1 MMVAG
6 WERGGGD
13 THLGVGVGEIA
24 GEGGD
29 GEGGHVLWE
38 GGGRAR
44 EGEGEAPPRRASARR
59 GGEGGLPMRRG
70 APRRICIMHVLMS
83 VAGMPSRKCLSMHC
97 LRSCSW

>member
-38 GGGRAR
+38 GGARAASIQ
-44 EGEGEAPPRRASARR
+44 EA
-59 GGEGGLPMRRG
+59 
-70 APRRICIMHVLMS
+70 
-83 VAGMPSRKCLSMHC
+83 
-97 LRSCSW
+97 